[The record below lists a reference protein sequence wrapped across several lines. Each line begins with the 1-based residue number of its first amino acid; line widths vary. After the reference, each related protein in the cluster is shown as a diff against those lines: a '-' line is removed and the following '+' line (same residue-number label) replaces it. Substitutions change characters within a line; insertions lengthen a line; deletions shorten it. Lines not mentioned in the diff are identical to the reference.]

1 MLKSLH
7 IMSAYTYKEFV
18 LFAYL
23 LHSRKIK
30 SKVSYLHSSVEK
42 FVVFGEIL
50 KTSKTIG
57 VA

>member
-1 MLKSLH
+1 
-7 IMSAYTYKEFV
+7 MSAYTYKEFV

-23 LHSRKIK
+23 LHSRKIA

-42 FVVFGEIL
+42 FVVFGETL
-50 KTSKTIG
+50 EANKVIG